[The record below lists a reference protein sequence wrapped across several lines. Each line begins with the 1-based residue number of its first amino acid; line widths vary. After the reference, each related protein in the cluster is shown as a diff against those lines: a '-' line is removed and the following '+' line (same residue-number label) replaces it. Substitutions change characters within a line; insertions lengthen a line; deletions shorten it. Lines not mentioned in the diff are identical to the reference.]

1 MRILVVNHRDSLHP
15 QAGGLEQIVYQTGK
29 YWVQW
34 GHEVDVLCAGFPGSI
49 SEENIDGIR
58 FIRGPSEYVFHWWA
72 PLKIRRMHAKK
83 YDVILEYISKVPC
96 LLPLTVR
103 SAPVAVMIPHLFGR
117 TIFEELSLPAGLA
130 WIAYEKMIPSVY
142 RKSHFWVNSQSTA
155 GDLRSRGIA
164 PEKINVTYAGLPPD
178 LFEADPAVAKTPY
191 PSLIY
196 IGRLK
201 RYKHID
207 HILQAVKEVLPQFPE
222 LRLRIVGR
230 GDAEMQLRALA
241 AALGITHAV
250 DFCGYMDEA
259 GKKKLLQESWVAVQT
274 SSNEGWGLAVTEA
287 GACCV
292 PTVASDS
299 PGLRESVRD
308 GETGYLVSHGDT
320 HALAARINSLLQ
332 NPDQRKTMGEAAR
345 TFASQFSWETTARDA
360 LAFLETAVT
369 QHHTPSSPRE

>member
-1 MRILVVNHRDSLHP
+1 MRILVVNHRDSTHP
-15 QAGGLEQIVYQTGK
+15 QAGGLEQIVHQTGK

-34 GHEVDVLCAGFPGSI
+34 GHEVDVLCAGFAGSVR
-49 SEENIDGIR
+49 EEKIDGMR
-58 FIRGPSEYVFHWWA
+58 FIRGPSEYFFHWWA
-72 PLKIRRMHAKK
+72 PLKVRRMNPKQ

-96 LLPLTVR
+96 LIPFAAGTT
-103 SAPVAVMIPHLFGR
+103 PVAVMIPHLFGR
-117 TIFEELSLPAGLA
+117 TIFEELSMPASLA

-142 RKSHFWVNSQSTA
+142 RRSHFWVNSQSTA
-155 GDLRSRGIA
+155 RDLAVRSIP
-164 PEKINVTYAGLPPD
+164 PEKISVIYAGLPPE
-178 LFEADPAVAKTPY
+178 LFVPDPHTTKTPY

-207 HILQAVKEVLPQFPE
+207 HILHAMTHLLIRFPD

-230 GDAEMQLRALA
+230 GDAEKQLRALA
-241 AALGITHAV
+241 ASLGVTHAV
-250 DFCGYMDEA
+250 DFCGYVDEA

-287 GACCV
+287 GACSV

-308 GETGYLVSHGDT
+308 GETGYVVPHGNA
-320 HALAARINSLLQ
+320 HALAAKIEDLLLHS
-332 NPDQRKTMGEAAR
+332 DRRAAMGSAAR
-345 TFASQFSWETTARDA
+345 TFASQFSWEMTARNA
-360 LAFLETAVT
+360 LEFLQAASVEQSHA
-369 QHHTPSSPRE
+369 SPKV